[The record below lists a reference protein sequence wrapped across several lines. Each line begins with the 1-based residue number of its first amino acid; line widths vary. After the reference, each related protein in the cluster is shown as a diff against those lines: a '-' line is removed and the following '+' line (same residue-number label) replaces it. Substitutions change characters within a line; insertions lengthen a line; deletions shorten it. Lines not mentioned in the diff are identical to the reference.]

1 MRYSFAKSLVSAVL
15 LLSYLVLPKFGFP
28 DGGIAGHLLH
38 PLSHANVWHLLA
50 NILCL
55 WMLSCDLHLSVSLI
69 VSVVCSF
76 IPCLIS
82 EPTMGFS
89 GVLFA
94 MVGISWGKV
103 GMFREMLWRNKW
115 FLIIPAFIPH
125 VNALIHL
132 YCFVTGYAAGR
143 YVIDKKNKS
152 DWI

>member
-15 LLSYLVLPKFGFP
+15 LLSYLVFPKFGFP
-28 DGGIAGHLLH
+28 DGGISGHLLH

-69 VSVVCSF
+69 VAVVCSF
-76 IPCLIS
+76 IPCLMS

-103 GMFREMLWRNKW
+103 GMFREMLCRNKW

-132 YCFVTGYAAGR
+132 YCFVAGYAAGR
-143 YVIDKKNKS
+143 YVIRKENKS
-152 DWI
+152 DWV